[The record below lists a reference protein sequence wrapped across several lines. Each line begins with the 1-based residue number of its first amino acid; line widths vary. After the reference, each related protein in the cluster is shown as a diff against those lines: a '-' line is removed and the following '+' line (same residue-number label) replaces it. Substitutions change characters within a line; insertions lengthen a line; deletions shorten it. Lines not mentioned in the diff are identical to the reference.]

1 MRICKE
7 PEKVVRLYREEFGN
21 MLHQKETMRA
31 MAALTGDERYLAVEA
46 GQKEEK
52 KMSCVV
58 LDYVEVKTMI
68 QTCQEIG
75 VSREKT
81 LERIMDKCKL
91 EEEAAQEYMDKFW
104 IK

>member
-1 MRICKE
+1 MA
-7 PEKVVRLYREEFGN
+7 EKDKAEKSLQEY
-21 MLHQKETMRA
+21 
-31 MAALTGDERYLAVEA
+31 
-46 GQKEEK
+46 QKEEK

-104 IK
+104 AK